1 MHSSIKPVI
10 TVAMAT
16 LWIAFSEFFRN
27 QLVLKSVWENHFT
40 NLGLVFPSKPINGF
54 IWMLWSLVFVL
65 IIFYISKE
73 VSFKKSIIF
82 SWVYGFVL
90 MWLVLGNLLVLPIN
104 ILFLA
109 IPLSMF
115 EVFIA
120 NLIIYK
126 MQGKKIKL

>member
-1 MHSSIKPVI
+1 MNAEIKTVI
-10 TVAMAT
+10 TILIAT
-16 LWIAFSEFFRN
+16 IWIGLSEFIRN
-27 QLVLKSVWENHFT
+27 QLILKSAWENHFN

-54 IWMLWSLVFVL
+54 IWMLWSLVFAL

-82 SWVYGFVL
+82 SWLYGFVL

-115 EVFIA
+115 EVFVA